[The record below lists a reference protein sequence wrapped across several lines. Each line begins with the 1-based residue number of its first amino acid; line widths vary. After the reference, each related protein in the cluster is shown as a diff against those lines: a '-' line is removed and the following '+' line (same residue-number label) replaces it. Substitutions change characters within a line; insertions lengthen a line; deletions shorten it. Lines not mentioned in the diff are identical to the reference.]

1 MDIGSKEL
9 RKRLSEI
16 LDRVA
21 RGEKVVV
28 RRRGKPAVALTA
40 VRGKPGRLPDRAAAR
55 AKIRVLGR
63 PMSEEVGIARDE
75 ERF

>member
-16 LDRVA
+16 LDRAA
-21 RGEKVVV
+21 RGERVVV

-63 PMSEEVGIARDE
+63 PMSEEVRIGRDE
-75 ERF
+75 ERL

>member
-21 RGEKVVV
+21 RGEKIVV
-28 RRRGKPAVALTA
+28 RRRGKPALTLTA
-40 VRGKPGRLPDRAAAR
+40 ARGKPGRLSDRTAAR

-63 PMSEEVGIARDE
+63 PMSEEVSIARDE